1 MPVSSAKPE
10 SFVGMYADLLGLRLV
25 VHGVPLLGLL
35 GRVRHSPLALS
46 KLLRLANSSVRHG
59 GCDEDGVG
67 GGRVGG
73 WVLRLMCGL
82 ASGVQLEGLWEE
94 QALSHVIR
102 VSRTDLSQPRATIDA
117 LVPDRVPGGSRLP

>member
-1 MPVSSAKPE
+1 V
-10 SFVGMYADLLGLRLV
+10 YADLLGLRLV

-67 GGRVGG
+67 GCRVGG

-102 VSRTDLSQPRATIDA
+102 VSRTDMSQPRGRFLPWCLTV
-117 LVPDRVPGGSRLP
+117 LPGGSRLP